1 MAVLTGTPAMER
13 AASAITRI
21 IDGLIEPDQLAL
33 MRRLVMVA
41 ALNTGDP
48 DTYLGDL
55 PELVWAISWRS

>member
-1 MAVLTGTPAMER
+1 MECTPLHRPGSSTG
-13 AASAITRI
+13 S
-21 IDGLIEPDQLAL
+21 IEPDQLAL

-55 PELVWAISWRS
+55 PELVWAISWCS